1 MGLRFTCLAYS
12 SGNFSAQALAAG
24 DSAPGR
30 TMFTQ
35 MPYWPHSLAA
45 ILVRPRSAS
54 LFSLKFGGAEGGM
67 RFSSERAWPGNV
79 TTGEP

>member
-1 MGLRFTCLAYS
+1 MTGAMSISGSPKRFIGFRFTCFAYS
-12 SGNFSAQALAAG
+12 SGNFSAQAFAAG

-45 ILVRPRSAS
+45 IFVRPRSAS
-54 LFSLKFGGAEGGM
+54 LF
-67 RFSSERAWPGNV
+67 
-79 TTGEP
+79 EP